1 MAHTANARTRHPH
14 RWGAYDA
21 YVLTLTRRLNA
32 SELNLFD
39 FPQNTWGGENMLV
52 YLLSAVL
59 GLTVQNPCE
68 TLRAVH
74 LHCELPTNLR
84 DQTRVIGDGRTS
96 RMAWMPKLMHK
107 LEGINR
113 LPYMLDYRYSTP
125 SAPIPCEVH
134 CIPEA
139 CPCVAVDDFARV
151 KPKAADP
158 ANVAKWKKLQSDSRG
173 TFGQRLR
180 AGRRG
185 RLHSAV

>member
-84 DQTRVIGDGRTS
+84 DQTF
-96 RMAWMPKLMHK
+96 
-107 LEGINR
+107 
-113 LPYMLDYRYSTP
+113 
-125 SAPIPCEVH
+125 
-134 CIPEA
+134 
-139 CPCVAVDDFARV
+139 VAIASGANMDF
-151 KPKAADP
+151 D
-158 ANVAKWKKLQSDSRG
+158 
-173 TFGQRLR
+173 RLR
-180 AGRRG
+180 FVSER
-185 RLHSAV
+185 

>member
-1 MAHTANARTRHPH
+1 MRSFDDDMASAKAPMGFYDTADERS
-14 RWGAYDA
+14 
-21 YVLTLTRRLNA
+21 V
-32 SELNLFD
+32 E
-39 FPQNTWGGENMLV
+39 Q
-52 YLLSAVL
+52 
-59 GLTVQNPCE
+59 QKK
-68 TLRAVH
+68 
-74 LHCELPTNLR
+74 R
-84 DQTRVIGDGRTS
+84 DPEFKT
-96 RMAWMPKLMHK
+96 KLMHK

-185 RLHSAV
+185 RLYSAV